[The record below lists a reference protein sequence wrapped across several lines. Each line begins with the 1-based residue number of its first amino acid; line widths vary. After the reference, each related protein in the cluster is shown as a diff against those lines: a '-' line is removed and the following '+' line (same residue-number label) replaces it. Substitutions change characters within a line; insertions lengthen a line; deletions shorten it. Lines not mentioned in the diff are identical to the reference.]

1 MGFFRNRNRIV
12 QDVQR
17 IHVGYKSIHIGL
29 HSIQAVVIF
38 VRIAGWWI
46 PAQMCF
52 ILIEWF
58 VIILDSL
65 MHCWTLM

>member
-1 MGFFRNRNRIV
+1 MGFVRNRNRIT
-12 QDVQR
+12 QDVQWF
-17 IHVGYKSIHIGL
+17 HVGYKSIHIGL

-52 ILIEWF
+52 VLIELF
-58 VIILDSL
+58 VMLLDF
-65 MHCWTLM
+65 